1 MERLTKA
8 YDDGTHAA
16 ADNLPCGEN
25 SWSYKEL
32 LLNKLGAYEDT
43 GLRPCEIRVLSDK
56 LKYASEQWDI
66 WCDAYQK
73 DVPVWIP
80 VEERLPGTERILITD
95 GEIVKEGYRRPDGIW
110 KYGVKE
116 DELFSSLSSVPVI
129 AWMPLPKP
137 FNSQN

>member
-1 MERLTKA
+1 MERLTKT

-16 ADNLPCGEN
+16 ADNLH
-25 SWSYKEL
+25 KEL

-66 WCDAYQK
+66 WCAAYQK

-80 VEERLPGTERILITD
+80 VDERLPEIGEPALITSWS
-95 GEIVKEGYRRPDGIW
+95 GEVTVGTR
-110 KYGVKE
+110 YGHRWETALCYSE
-116 DELFSSLSSVPVI
+116 DVI
-129 AWMPLPKP
+129 AWMPLLEPHRP
-137 FNSQN
+137 E